1 MMILRMAW
9 RNLWRNP
16 RRTIVTTA
24 AMTLALWVMVL
35 YSGLVEGYWR
45 GMERSIRE
53 VEVGDVQVFAKGYL
67 QSPSLFTTIPD
78 VRGVL
83 RKLDNAGIAASAR
96 LRAGGLAAVGDQS
109 AGISLIGLDVARDAK
124 VCSINKAVATGSWLD
139 PQDLEGVVIG
149 RRLARALGAKPGT
162 HLVVVT
168 QGADGSLANDLFR
181 VRGVLEPVSDGT
193 DRTGVLMNEAAF
205 RELLVMPQGAHQLIV
220 RRAATADL
228 DATAARIRRLLPG
241 LDTRTWRQLMP
252 TVATMLDSTRSV
264 VFVVFFTVYLAVAIL
279 VLNAML
285 MAVFERIRELG
296 VLKSLGFGPVGVLGL
311 ILIESG
317 LQTGLALVAGLLAS
331 VPGVLYLS
339 KIGIDVGRLGG
350 TAVLGHAMPTVWH
363 GEYTRQSVSGPVIM
377 LCVMV
382 FAGVLYPS
390 LKAAWIRPVAAV
402 RHL

>member
-1 MMILRMAW
+1 MMLLRMAW

-16 RRTIVTTA
+16 RRTVVTTG

-35 YSGLVEGYWR
+35 YSGLIEGYWR

-53 VEVGDVQVFAKGYL
+53 LEVGDVQLFAKGYL
-67 QSPSLFTTIPD
+67 ESPSLFTAIEDT
-78 VRGVL
+78 RSVL
-83 RKLDNAGIAASAR
+83 HKLDEAGIAASAR
-96 LRAGGLAAVGDQS
+96 LRTGGLAAVGDQS
-109 AGISLIGLDVARDAK
+109 AGISLVGLDVARDAK
-124 VCSINKAVATGSWLD
+124 VCGIGKAVATGSWLD
-139 PQDLEGVVIG
+139 PQDPQGVVIG
-149 RRLARALGAKPGT
+149 RRLSRALGAKPGT
-162 HLVVVT
+162 DLVVVT

-193 DRTGVLMNEAAF
+193 DRTGVLMNEATF
-205 RELLVMPQGAHQLIV
+205 RSLLVIPQGAHQFIV
-220 RRAATADL
+220 RRPASADL
-228 DATAARIRRLLPG
+228 DATAARIRGLLPE

-252 TVATMLDSTRSV
+252 TVASMLDSTRSV
-264 VFVVFFTVYLAVAIL
+264 VFIVFFTVYLAVAIL

-296 VLKSLGFGPVGVLGL
+296 VLKSLGFSPVGVLGL

-317 LQTGLALVAGLLAS
+317 IQTGLALAAGLTAS
-331 VPGVLYLS
+331 IPGILYLS

-363 GEYTRQSVSGPVIM
+363 GEYTWQSLSGPVIM

-382 FAGVLYPS
+382 SAGALYPS

>member
-1 MMILRMAW
+1 
-9 RNLWRNP
+9 
-16 RRTIVTTA
+16 
-24 AMTLALWVMVL
+24 
-35 YSGLVEGYWR
+35 
-45 GMERSIRE
+45 MERSIRE
-53 VEVGDVQVFAKGYL
+53 LEVGDVQLFAKGYL
-67 QSPSLFTTIPD
+67 ESPSLFTTIED
-78 VRGVL
+78 TRKVL
-83 RKLDNAGIAASAR
+83 RKLDEAGIAASAR
-96 LRAGGLAAVGDQS
+96 LRSGGLAAVGDQS
-109 AGISLIGLDVARDAK
+109 AGISLVGLDVARDAK
-124 VCSINKAVATGSWLD
+124 VCGIGKAVATGSWLD
-139 PQDLEGVVIG
+139 PRDPKGVVIG

-162 HLVVVT
+162 DLVVVT

-193 DRTGVLMNEAAF
+193 DRTGVLMNEATF
-205 RELLVMPQGAHQLIV
+205 RELLVIPQGAHQLIV

-228 DATAARIRRLLPG
+228 DATAARIRGLLPE

-252 TVATMLDSTRSV
+252 TVASMLDSTRSV

-296 VLKSLGFGPVGVLGL
+296 VLKSLGFGPVGVLAL
-311 ILIESG
+311 ILTESG
-317 LQTGLALVAGLLAS
+317 LQTGLALAAGLAAS
-331 VPGVLYLS
+331 IPGIFYLS
-339 KIGIDVGRLGG
+339 EIGIDVGRLGG

-363 GEYTRQSVSGPVIM
+363 GEYTWQSLSGPVIM
-377 LCVMV
+377 LCMMV